1 MESGSLLMLVCAVS
15 VIFGF
20 FVNTVHAMSPC
31 QHVDQQGKG
40 PLRCYSREFLLGFQN
55 SDSPIPTLDFPSEMY
70 KNGDSVKDRKC
81 KRGKKGGVRRR
92 LKKARTCP
100 PLPSIILS
108 NVRSLRPK
116 APNTTFD
123 ELQGNVVFRSEFRE
137 ACVLCFTETWFCENI
152 SDDSVTI
159 DGFGSPFR
167 CDRDCDVTGKKRG
180 GGVCM
185 YINEVWCPRNNVT
198 VRKHLNTCDVDLLS
212 LSLRPR
218 YLPREFGQVF
228 VSCVHPPLGLSS
240 TGCTAGSGHREGTT
254 TVVS

>member
-31 QHVDQQGKG
+31 QHGDQQGKG
-40 PLRCYSREFLLGFQN
+40 PLRYSREFLLGPQN

-70 KNGDSVKDRKC
+70 KNGYSVKVRKR

-92 LKKARTCP
+92 MKKARTRP

-116 APNTTFD
+116 TPNTTFD
-123 ELQGNVVFRSEFRE
+123 ELQANVVFRSKFRE

-152 SDDSVTI
+152 SDDSVAI

-180 GGVCM
+180 GGVRV
-185 YINEVWCPRNNVT
+185 YVHQR
-198 VRKHLNTCDVDLLS
+198 
-212 LSLRPR
+212 
-218 YLPREFGQVF
+218 GG
-228 VSCVHPPLGLSS
+228 VS
-240 TGCTAGSGHREGTT
+240 EK
-254 TVVS
+254 